1 MTGEIAPAR
10 ARSGWFNMK
19 WFSRLTSW
27 FTSARAL
34 CVVLLIALI
43 FLRIT
48 NPAALEE
55 LRLRAFDIFQVI
67 KPRVATQRPVVIVD
81 IDEESLRK
89 LGQFPWPRTR
99 VADMITRLTGLGAAA
114 IGFDI
119 IFSEPDRLS
128 PALAANGFRDLDEE
142 TRNKLR
148 ALPSNDQ
155 IMADAI
161 RRSKVVLGETGL
173 PTVQPE
179 PDVPPPTAGVAALGG
194 DPKAYMFNFPGLLR
208 NVPILEN
215 AASGRGL
222 FSIRTERDG
231 IVRRVPMV
239 MQAQGNIMPS
249 LSFEMLRVA
258 TGQSTILIRTDE
270 AGIKGVAIPGFEM
283 PTDRNGQLWVH
294 FAPHDKA
301 RYVSALDLLEGRVAA
316 DRVAQRLVL
325 VGTSAAGLLDLK
337 TTPIDPVMPGV
348 EIHAQV
354 LESIL
359 SDAVLSQPNYA
370 VGVELGAAFVIGV
383 AIIWLAPLLG
393 PALLLL
399 FGAAFIALLVGTS
412 WYFFTEQRL
421 LIDFTFPLLSSLL
434 IYLTLVFTNFVKEQA
449 QRRQIR
455 SAFGQYLSPTL
466 VEQLAQSPEKLVL
479 GGEARDMT
487 IMFSDVRGFTTIS
500 EIYKDDPQGLTALMN
515 SFLTPLTN
523 AIIDR
528 KGTIDKY
535 MGDAIMAFWNAPLYD
550 ESHELNACE
559 AALDMLERVER
570 LNREREQTAKANG
583 SLYIPINIG
592 VGINTG
598 RCVVG
603 NMGSDLRFDYSVL
616 GDSVNLASR
625 LEGQC
630 KSYGLPII
638 IGSKTANA
646 AKDKFALLELD
657 FIAVKGKK
665 EPEVVYSI
673 VGRNDEPNAGRFQ
686 RWRELNINMLSR
698 YRSRDWSGA
707 LAAVEQGL
715 AADEENRFQTLY
727 NIYAERIRTFQV
739 TPPPDDWDGAYALE
753 SK

>member
-1 MTGEIAPAR
+1 
-10 ARSGWFNMK
+10 MK
-19 WFSRLTSW
+19 WFARLGRRL
-27 FTSARAL
+27 TSARAL
-34 CVVLLIALI
+34 CVVLLLALL
-43 FLRIT
+43 FLRVT
-48 NPAALEE
+48 DPHPLEE
-55 LRLRAFDIFQVI
+55 LRLRAFDLFQVI
-67 KPRVATQRPVVIVD
+67 KPRDATLRPVVIVD

-99 VADMITRLTGLGAAA
+99 IADMITQLTQLGAAA
-114 IGFDI
+114 VAFDV
-119 IFSEPDRLS
+119 IFAEPDRLS
-128 PALAANGFRDLDEE
+128 PALAADSFRDLDEE

-148 ALPSNDQ
+148 RLPSNDQ
-155 IMADAI
+155 VMANAMKQS
-161 RRSKVVLGETGL
+161 RVVLGEAGL
-173 PTVQPE
+173 STP
-179 PDVPPPTAGVAALGG
+179 VPPTPGEQPLPVGVATLGG
-194 DPKAYMFNFPGLLR
+194 DAKPFLFGFPGLLR
-208 NVPILEN
+208 NVPVLES
-215 AASGRGL
+215 AAAGRGL
-222 FSIRTERDG
+222 VSIRSERDG

-239 MQAQGNIMPS
+239 LLAQGIVKPS

-258 TGQSTILIRTDE
+258 TGQSTILLRTDA
-270 AGIKGVAIPGFEM
+270 AGIKSVALPGFEV
-283 PTDRNGQLWVH
+283 PTDRHGQLWVH
-294 FAPHDKA
+294 FGPHDKA
-301 RYVSALDLLEGRVAA
+301 RYVSALDLLEGRVTAE
-316 DRVAQRLVL
+316 RVSRRLIL
-325 VGTSAAGLLDLK
+325 VGTSATGLLDIK
-337 TTPIDPVMPGV
+337 TTPNEPAMPGV

-359 SDAVLSQPNYA
+359 SKTVLSQPNYA
-370 VGVELGAAFVIGV
+370 VGAELAVAVVLGI
-383 AIIWLAPLLG
+383 AIIWLAPILG
-393 PALLLL
+393 PMFLLL
-399 FGAAFIALLVGTS
+399 FGAGFIALLIGTS
-412 WYFFTEQRL
+412 WYMFAEHRL

-479 GGEARDMT
+479 GGESREMT

-535 MGDAIMAFWNAPLYD
+535 MGDAIMAFWNAPLAD
-550 ESHELNACE
+550 PTHEINACE
-559 AALDMLERVER
+559 AALDMLDRVEH
-570 LNREREQTAKANG
+570 LNLEREAASKANG
-583 SLYIPINIG
+583 SVFIPLNVG

-638 IGSKTANA
+638 LGSRTAA
-646 AKDKFALLELD
+646 IAKDKFAMLELD

-665 EPEVVYSI
+665 EPEVVYAL
-673 VGRNDEPNAGRFQ
+673 VGREEMINSGRFQ
-686 RWRELNINMLSR
+686 RWRELNVKMLSC
-698 YRSRDWSGA
+698 YRSRDWVGA

-727 NIYAERIRTFQV
+727 QVYAGRIRAFQV
-739 TPPPDDWDGAYALE
+739 TPPPDDWNGAFALD

>member
-1 MTGEIAPAR
+1 MT
-10 ARSGWFNMK
+10 W
-19 WFSRLTSW
+19 LSW
-27 FTSARAL
+27 LGRRFTSARAL
-34 CVVLLIALI
+34 CVVLLLALL
-43 FLRIT
+43 FFRVTDPL
-48 NPAALEE
+48 PLEE
-55 LRLRAFDIFQVI
+55 LRLRTFDIFQVI
-67 KPRVATQRPVVIVD
+67 KPRVAKLRPAVIVD
-81 IDEESLRK
+81 IDEASLRK
-89 LGQFPWPRTR
+89 LGQWPWPRTR
-99 VADMITRLTGLGAAA
+99 VADLITSLTKLGAAA
-114 IGFDI
+114 IAFDVV
-119 IFSEPDRLS
+119 FSEPDRLS
-128 PALAANGFRDLDEE
+128 PALAADLYRDLDEE

-155 IMADAI
+155 VMAEAI
-161 RRSKVVLGETGL
+161 KQSGRVVLGETGL
-173 PTVQPE
+173 PTVQPLSDAQ
-179 PDVPPPTAGVAALGG
+179 PLPVGVAAVGG
-194 DPKAYMFNFPGLLR
+194 DPKSFIPSFDGLLQ
-208 NVPILEN
+208 NVPTLES
-215 AASGRGL
+215 AAAGRGL
-222 FSIRTERDG
+222 FTVLPERDG

-239 MQAQGNIMPS
+239 MQAQGKVMPS
-249 LSFEMLRVA
+249 LSFETLRVA
-258 TGQSTILIRTDE
+258 TGNSTILVRMNAD
-270 AGIKGVAIPGFEM
+270 GIKGVALPGFEM

-294 FAPHDKA
+294 FAPHDQA
-301 RYVSALDLLEGRVAA
+301 RYVSAVDVLEGRIPA
-316 DRVAQRLVL
+316 DRFSRRLVII
-325 VGTSAAGLLDLK
+325 GTSAAGLLDLK
-337 TTPIDPVMPGV
+337 TTPNNPAMPGV

-359 SDAVLSQPNYA
+359 SNSMLSQPWYA
-370 VGVELGAAFVIGV
+370 VALELAAALLLGVT
-383 AIIWLAPLLG
+383 IIVLAPILG
-393 PALLLL
+393 PMVLLL
-399 FGAAFIALLVGTS
+399 FGVAFIALLVGSS
-412 WYFFTEQRL
+412 WYLFTEQQL

-550 ESHELNACE
+550 PTHELNACE

-570 LNREREQTAKANG
+570 LNREREAAAKASG
-583 SLYIPINIG
+583 TLFIPINIG

-638 IGSKTANA
+638 IGSRTANA
-646 AKDKFALLELD
+646 AKDRFALLELD

-673 VGRNDEPNAGRFQ
+673 VGRDDLANSGRFQ
-686 RWRELNINMLSR
+686 RWRELNMNMLSR
-698 YRSRDWSGA
+698 YRSRDWAGA

-715 AADEENRFQTLY
+715 AADEENRFKTLY
-727 NIYAERIRTFQV
+727 NIYYERIRTFQV
-739 TPPPDDWDGAYALE
+739 TPPPDDWDGAYALD

>member
-1 MTGEIAPAR
+1 
-10 ARSGWFNMK
+10 MK
-19 WFSRLTSW
+19 WLSRLGRR

-34 CVVLLIALI
+34 CVALLFALI

-48 NPAALEE
+48 DPGPLEE

-67 KPRVATQRPVVIVD
+67 KPRVATQRPVVIID
-81 IDEESLRK
+81 IDEASLRK
-89 LGQFPWPRTR
+89 FGQFPWPRTR
-99 VADMITRLTGLGAAA
+99 VAEMITRLTRLGAAA
-114 IGFDI
+114 VGFDI
-119 IFSEPDRLS
+119 VFSEPDRLS
-128 PALAANGFRDLDEE
+128 PALAADVYRGLDEE

-155 IMADAI
+155 VLADAL
-161 RRSKVVLGETGL
+161 RQSRVVLGETGL

-179 PDVPPPTAGVAALGG
+179 SDVKLPSAGVAALGG
-194 DPKAYMFNFPGLLR
+194 DPRAYVYKFAGLLR
-208 NVPILEN
+208 NVPVLEG

-239 MQAQGNIMPS
+239 MEAQGTIMPA

-258 TGQSTILIRTDE
+258 TGASTILIRMDA
-270 AGIKGVAIPGFEM
+270 AGIKGVALPGFEM
-283 PTDRNGQLWVH
+283 PTDRHGQLWVH
-294 FAPHDKA
+294 FAPHDPA
-301 RYVSALDLLEGRVAA
+301 RFVSALDLLEGRVTA
-316 DRVAQRLVL
+316 DRVSRRLVL
-325 VGTSAAGLLDLK
+325 IGTSAAGLLDLK
-337 TTPIDPVMPGV
+337 TTPNDPVMPGV

-359 SDAVLSQPNYA
+359 SNSMLSSPNYA
-370 VGVELGAAFVIGV
+370 VAAELGVAFVMGV
-383 AIIWLAPLLG
+383 AIIALAPILS

-399 FGAAFIALLVGTS
+399 FGAAFISLLVGAS
-412 WYFFTEQRL
+412 WYFFAQEKL
-421 LIDFTFPLLSSLL
+421 LIDFTFPLLSSL
-434 IYLTLVFTNFVKEQA
+434 IIFLTLIFSNFVKEQA

-535 MGDAIMAFWNAPLYD
+535 MGDAIMAFWNAPIYD
-550 ESHELNACE
+550 QSHELNACE
-559 AALDMLERVER
+559 AALDMLERVDR
-570 LNREREQTAKANG
+570 LNREREEAAKTSG
-583 SLYIPINIG
+583 TRFIPINIG

-638 IGSKTANA
+638 VGSQTANV
-646 AKDKFALLELD
+646 AKNKFAVLEID
-657 FIAVKGKK
+657 FVAVKGKK
-665 EPEVVYSI
+665 EPEVVYAI
-673 VGRNDEPNAGRFQ
+673 MGRDDLANSGKFQ
-686 RWRELNINMLSR
+686 RWRDLNIEMLSH
-698 YRSRDWSGA
+698 YRHRDWAAA
-707 LAAVEQGL
+707 LAAIERGRSL
-715 AADEENRFQTLY
+715 DEEQRFATLY
-727 NIYAERIRTFQV
+727 E
-739 TPPPDDWDGAYALE
+739 
-753 SK
+753 

>member
-1 MTGEIAPAR
+1 
-10 ARSGWFNMK
+10 
-19 WFSRLTSW
+19 
-27 FTSARAL
+27 
-34 CVVLLIALI
+34 VVLLFALL
-43 FLRIT
+43 FLRVT
-48 NPAALEE
+48 NPPPLEE

-67 KPRVATQRPVVIVD
+67 KPRVATLRPAVIVD
-81 IDEESLRK
+81 IDEQSLRK
-89 LGQFPWPRTR
+89 IGQWPWPRTR
-99 VADMITRLTGLGAAA
+99 VADMITRLTSMGAAA
-114 IGFDI
+114 IAFDI
-119 IFSEPDRLS
+119 VFSEPDRLS
-128 PALAANGFRDLDEE
+128 PALAADLYANLDEE

-155 IMADAI
+155 VMADAI
-161 RRSKVVLGETGL
+161 KKSRVVLGETGL
-173 PTVQPE
+173 PTVQPLSDSQ
-179 PDVPPPTAGVAALGG
+179 PLPVGVAALGG
-194 DPKAYMFNFPGLLR
+194 DPKSFMFSFPGLLQ
-208 NVPILEN
+208 NIPVLET
-215 AASGRGL
+215 AAAGRGL
-222 FSIRTERDG
+222 FTIEPERDG

-239 MQAQGNIMPS
+239 MQAQGKTMPS

-258 TGQSTILIRTDE
+258 TGNSTILVRMDT
-270 AGIKGVAIPGFEM
+270 AGIKGVALPGFEM
-283 PTDRNGQLWVH
+283 PTDRRGRLWVH
-294 FAPHDKA
+294 FAPHDQA
-301 RYVSALDLLEGRVAA
+301 RYVPAVDVLEGRVPA
-316 DRVAQRLVL
+316 DRFSQRLVL
-325 VGTSAAGLLDLK
+325 IGTSAAGLLDLK
-337 TTPIDPVMPGV
+337 TTPNHPAMPGV

-359 SDAVLSQPNYA
+359 SNSMLSQPSYA
-370 VGVELGAAFVIGV
+370 VIAELGAAFVLGI
-383 AIIWLAPLLG
+383 AIIVLAPILS
-393 PALLLL
+393 PMILLL
-399 FGAAFIALLVGTS
+399 FGATFIALLVGAS
-412 WYFFTEQRL
+412 WYLFTEQKL

-455 SAFGQYLSPTL
+455 SAFGQYLSPAL
-466 VEQLAQSPEKLVL
+466 VEQLAQSPDKLVL

-535 MGDAIMAFWNAPLYD
+535 MGDAIMAFWNAPID
-550 ESHELNACE
+550 DPTHELNACE

-570 LNREREQTAKANG
+570 LNREREAAAKANG
-583 SLYIPINIG
+583 TLFLPINIG

-673 VGRNDEPNAGRFQ
+673 VGRNDMANSGRFQ
-686 RWRELNINMLSR
+686 RWRELNVNMLSR
-698 YRSRDWSGA
+698 YRSRDWVGA

-715 AADEENRFQTLY
+715 AADEENRFKTLY
-727 NIYAERIRTFQV
+727 NIYYERIRAFQV
-739 TPPPDDWDGAYALE
+739 TPPPDDWDGAYALD